1 MTWKVEGKIGYLVGR
16 GSTGGA
22 HWDTY
27 RIVFQPPGSNTQEEI
42 ERVIFLPASVI
53 ATLAN
58 KTDAERSAIYDT
70 WTVWKRYW
78 EENKRLANDSTQDQY
93 LMVKYKP
100 ASNIN
105 VSKVAVLVDPSG
117 NGSGSDCL
125 IIVND
130 QGLLIYSAKNQS
142 QESTAADTTLYEYTG
157 YKRTRTFNNSVTL
170 YAGKTYWIHYHFND
184 CRNHRGAY
192 FENSNGKYKD
202 MGSFSIANF
211 ASNTAYPE
219 YANKTIGNT
228 YDVSSTGNINTWEK
242 LEAILQSGAV
252 ENDLI
257 LLTSNDC
264 GLRTDIA
271 SGLTYYGHITGTNGY
286 DISASQIN
294 DIPIGKSFI
303 VINSY
308 SSTSYR
314 IMKCKK
320 HMIAPDASHINL
332 TPDTSQSMLDAI
344 TLNANNA
351 VSFGNCNWHWDYC
364 NNKSYLRTS
373 NMSVYS
379 SVCIDAPSDPQV
391 GTLYVKDD
399 GGNWPQTIGHNG
411 CIAVYTDNGWEKLTS
426 LDQTFT
432 INGTDVEAFK
442 LQDISECYEVIST
455 SDSQSCGTYTAMNKN
470 SFIQYYDNGS
480 GAQAWNTTQTGKT
493 FYLEIND
500 TEKSNDAERA

>member
-1 MTWKVEGKIGYLVGR
+1 MSAGGITVSHPDTTVYTGDVKQIVWTDRANIQHSIKQVYWSPDGINAYLVWPKP
-16 GSTGGA
+16 TA
-22 HWDTY
+22 KK
-27 RIVFQPPGSNTQEEI
+27 
-42 ERVIFLPASVI
+42 L
-53 ATLAN
+53 L
-58 KTDAERSAIYDT
+58 
-70 WTVWKRYW
+70 
-78 EENKRLANDSTQDQY
+78 NDSTQNQY
-93 LMVKYKP
+93 LIVKYKP

-125 IIVND
+125 VIVND

-170 YAGKTYWIHYHFND
+170 YAGKTYWIHYHFSD

-242 LEAILQSGAV
+242 LDAILRSGAV

-264 GLRTDIA
+264 GLRTSIA
-271 SGLTYYGHITGTNGY
+271 SGLTYYGNLQGTNGY
-286 DISASQIN
+286 NITESQLN
-294 DIPIGKSFI
+294 QIPIGNSFI
-303 VINSY
+303 IKNSY
-308 SSTSYR
+308 SQSNYA
-314 IMKCKK
+314 IYKCK
-320 HMIAPDASHINL
+320 SHITEPDSGYSNL
-332 TPDTSQSMLDAI
+332 GPDTIQSL
-344 TLNANNA
+344 LNSILINTNKA
-351 VSFGNCNWHWDYC
+351 VSYQN
-364 NNKSYLRTS
+364 SYFRFYDLCHGATYKRTDKMTVNS
-373 NMSVYS
+373 TVWGETMPT
-379 SVCIDAPSDPQV
+379 PSI
-391 GTLYVKDD
+391 GTIYAKDD
-399 GGNWPQTIGHNG
+399 CNGWPEAIGYNA
-411 CIAVYTDNGWEKLTS
+411 CIAVYTDDGWVKMTS
-426 LDQTFT
+426 LDQSFT
-432 INGTDVEAFK
+432 INGESVKAFNK
-442 LQDISECYEVIST
+442 EILTECYEEIST
-455 SDSQSCGTYTAMNKN
+455 TQAGNCGTLLSMNKS

-500 TEKSNDAERA
+500 TEKSDDAERA